1 MAPVTDSSVAAATVT
16 APVTSAR
23 RGVPVTVAGHATAT
37 VTAPSA
43 MTVAVS

>member
-1 MAPVTDSSVAAATVT
+1 MAAVTHSSVAAATVT

-23 RGVPVTVAGHATAT
+23 RGVPVTAAGHASATA
-37 VTAPSA
+37 TAPSA